1 MYCKDIE
8 ILKSIS
14 TDIFIPPVL
23 EKIKK
28 FKLKLTHTRNN
39 CYVVVKLFQKLFC
52 YLYLGFVQIFLKI
65 RTKDNS
71 YFAQSY
77 QESFIFVLIL
87 VDFKLLISESY
98 SQQELP
104 IFTFYIDGRPTCCFA
119 TSFVLVLFILFRTIS
134 KLNILKTTQ
143 SNFIKFS
150 GLMHYGERFVVVI
163 FQVMRSLSV
172 CVI

>member
-39 CYVVVKLFQKLFC
+39 CYVVVELFQKLFLLT
-52 YLYLGFVQIFLKI
+52 LYWNCLDFLKI

-71 YFAQSY
+71 YFA
-77 QESFIFVLIL
+77 
-87 VDFKLLISESY
+87 
-98 SQQELP
+98 
-104 IFTFYIDGRPTCCFA
+104 
-119 TSFVLVLFILFRTIS
+119 
-134 KLNILKTTQ
+134 
-143 SNFIKFS
+143 
-150 GLMHYGERFVVVI
+150 
-163 FQVMRSLSV
+163 
-172 CVI
+172 

>member
-39 CYVVVKLFQKLFC
+39 CNVVVKLFQKLFLLTI
-52 YLYLGFVQIFLKI
+52 YWNRLDFLKI

-71 YFAQSY
+71 YFA
-77 QESFIFVLIL
+77 
-87 VDFKLLISESY
+87 
-98 SQQELP
+98 
-104 IFTFYIDGRPTCCFA
+104 
-119 TSFVLVLFILFRTIS
+119 
-134 KLNILKTTQ
+134 
-143 SNFIKFS
+143 
-150 GLMHYGERFVVVI
+150 
-163 FQVMRSLSV
+163 
-172 CVI
+172 